1 MPKFIKSKEL
11 DMINQGQRSAVV
23 LRFGRQY
30 LQFKTSHKIISIEYL
45 LANKCYSEDEILY
58 LLF

>member
-1 MPKFIKSKEL
+1 MPEFIKSKEL
-11 DMINQGQRSAVV
+11 DMINQGQRSEIV
-23 LRFGRQY
+23 LLFGRQY

-45 LANKCYSEDEILY
+45 VANKCEDEILY